1 MITLR
6 LLKLIAV
13 LGVAGYLAMLG
24 MLYTRQRELL
34 YPRDPA
40 KVDIAT
46 AGLVAA
52 EEATI
57 ATADG
62 ERLIAWIVPP
72 RADKPVLLYF
82 HGNAGN
88 LARTGRVG
96 RFRALTEDGAG
107 LFAVSYRGY
116 GGSTGSPSEDGLLQ
130 DARAAY
136 GAAADRFGTGRLVGY
151 GESLGTGVLLKL
163 AAEVPLKAVVLE
175 APYLSIA
182 AVAQERYPY
191 APVGSFMKD
200 QFHSDEVVGRLKTP
214 LLVMH
219 GERDKVIPFA
229 QGRALYEL
237 ANPPKRF
244 LRFPDGGHE
253 DLPQYG
259 SLAEVRRFLADVAGG
274 RLSGAE
280 TRTVGEPATRAGSAP

>member
-1 MITLR
+1 MIILR
-6 LLKLIAV
+6 LLKLVVI

-24 MLYTRQRELL
+24 MLYARQRELL

-40 KVDIAT
+40 KADIAT

-62 ERLIAWIVPP
+62 ERLVAWIVPP

-88 LARTGRVG
+88 LARAGRVG
-96 RFRALTEDGAG
+96 RFRALTEDGTG

-116 GGSTGSPSEDGLLQ
+116 GGSTGSPSEEGLLQ

-136 GAAADRFGTGRLVGY
+136 GAAVDRFGTGRLVGY
-151 GESLGTGVLLKL
+151 GESLGTGVVLKL

-175 APYLSIA
+175 APYRSTA
-182 AVAQERYPY
+182 AVAQAIYPY
-191 APVGSFMKD
+191 VPVGLLMKD
-200 QFHSDEVVGRLKTP
+200 QFRSEEVIGRIKAP

-219 GERDKVIPFA
+219 GERDRIIPFA
-229 QGRALYEL
+229 QGKALYEL

-253 DLPQYG
+253 DLPHYG
-259 SLAEVRRFLADVAGG
+259 SLAEVRRFLADVAEG
-274 RLSGAE
+274 RVMGAD
-280 TRTVGEPATRAGSAP
+280 TRTVGEPATRTGAAP

>member
-1 MITLR
+1 MLLR
-6 LLKLIAV
+6 LVKFI
-13 LGVAGYLAMLG
+13 LGLGLAGYLGLLG
-24 MLYTRQRELL
+24 LLYVQQRELM
-34 YPRDPA
+34 YPRDP
-40 KVDIAT
+40 VPMDIT
-46 AGLVAA
+46 SAGLVAA
-52 EEATI
+52 EAATI

-72 RADKPVLLYF
+72 RAGKPVLLYF

-88 LARTGRVG
+88 LARAGRVA
-96 RFRALTEDGAG
+96 RFRALTEDGTG

-136 GAAADRFGTGRLVGY
+136 GAAADRFGTARLVGY
-151 GESLGTGVLLKL
+151 GESLGSGVVLKL
-163 AAEVPLKAVVLE
+163 AAEVPLSAIVLE
-175 APYLSIA
+175 APYLSTA

-200 QFHSDEVVGRLKTP
+200 QFRSDEVIGRIKVP
-214 LLVMH
+214 LLIMH
-219 GERDKVIPFA
+219 GERDKIIPFT

-244 LRFPDGGHE
+244 LRFPDGGHQ
-253 DLPQYG
+253 DLAQYG
-259 SLAEVRRFLADVAGG
+259 SLAEVRRFLADVAEG

-280 TRTVGEPATRAGSAP
+280 TRTVGEPATKAGSAP

>member
-1 MITLR
+1 MSTLR
-6 LLKLIAV
+6 LVRLIVV
-13 LGVAGYLAMLG
+13 LGVAGYLALLG
-24 MLYTRQRELL
+24 MLYAQQRELL

-40 KVDIAT
+40 KVDIAA

-57 ATADG
+57 TTADG

-88 LARTGRVG
+88 LARAGRAG
-96 RFRALTEDGAG
+96 RLRALTEDGTG

-116 GGSTGSPSEDGLLQ
+116 GGSTGSPSEEGLLQ

-136 GAAADRFGTGRLVGY
+136 ASAADRFGTGRLVGY
-151 GESLGTGVLLKL
+151 GESLGTGVVLKL
-163 AAEVPLKAVVLE
+163 AAEVPLRAVVLE

-191 APVGSFMKD
+191 APVGWFMKD
-200 QFHSDEVVGRLKTP
+200 QFRSDEIIGRLQAP

-219 GERDKVIPFA
+219 GERDKIIPFA
-229 QGRALYEL
+229 QGKALYAL

-244 LRFPDGGHE
+244 LRFPDGGHQ
-253 DLPQYG
+253 DLPRYG
-259 SLAEVRRFLADVAGG
+259 SLAEIRRFLADVAAS
-274 RLSGAE
+274 RLTGADI
-280 TRTVGEPATRAGSAP
+280 RTVDEPAIQAGSIP